1 MKVEVLGP
9 GCAKC
14 KKLYESALE
23 AKKELPPEVEVVK
36 VEEIGRMTQ
45 VGMWSSPGLVV
56 DDCLVSQGRLLSS
69 SDIVQLVRD
78 RLAESGS

>member
-9 GCAKC
+9 GCPKC

-23 AKKELPPEVEVVK
+23 AKKELPADVDVVK

-56 DDCLVSQGRLLSS
+56 DGSLVSQGRLLSS
-69 SDIVQLVRD
+69 SDIVKLVRE
-78 RLAESGS
+78 RVLT